1 MKTTIDNIQKII
13 NITNSF
19 DCESIQDIV
28 DNSKGTLSRSAVSKN
43 LKRIKENCI
52 RTNKN
57 IKINC
62 KKAEDTEFVK
72 KIKSAVEIITN
83 EPSILFWQTKYIS
96 DFLNLTTNE
105 VQIACAYARKQL
117 NMS

>member
-13 NITNSF
+13 DITNSF
-19 DCESIQDIV
+19 ECESIQDIV
-28 DNSKGTLSRSAVSKN
+28 NNSKGAFSRNLVSKN
-43 LKRIKENCI
+43 LKRINENCI

-62 KKAEDTEFVK
+62 KKAEETEFVK

-83 EPSILFWQTKYIS
+83 EPSMLFWQTKYLS
-96 DFLNLTTNE
+96 HFLDLTTNE
-105 VQIACAYARKQL
+105 VQIVCAYARKQL
-117 NMS
+117 IKQ